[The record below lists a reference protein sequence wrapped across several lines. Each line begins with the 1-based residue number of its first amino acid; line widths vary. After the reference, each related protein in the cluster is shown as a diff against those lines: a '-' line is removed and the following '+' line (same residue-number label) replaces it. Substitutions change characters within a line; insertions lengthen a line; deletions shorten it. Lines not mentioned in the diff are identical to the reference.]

1 MSAGPLRI
9 GVVAGEPSGDVL
21 AAGMIAELKK
31 QYPDAIIEGI
41 GGDNM
46 IAAGCHSLYD
56 METLSVMGLVEVLSH
71 LPAILKVKNG
81 LIKHF
86 EQYPPDIFI
95 GVDAPDFNL
104 RVEKALRK
112 KGIKTVHYVS
122 PTVWAWRENR
132 IHGIKKAADCVLG
145 LFPFEQDVYDKHN
158 VAYRFVG
165 HTLADAIPMVP
176 DQWAARQA
184 LDINAQDTLLAV
196 LPGSR
201 NGEVSVLLP
210 IFVDTIRHILSSKP
224 ACRFVIPAANSYRYD
239 YIEQY
244 LREYAE
250 DLLNNKQIILTQGNA
265 RQAMIASDAIL
276 LASGTATLEA
286 MLCKRPMVAAY
297 KISAMTYRIMQRL
310 YKAPFFTLP
319 NLLARRQI
327 IPELLQD
334 EVNPVTL
341 SEHLLSFLEQDN
353 SALIDTFCE
362 LHETLRQDA
371 DQQSARAVLD
381 LINA

>member
-1 MSAGPLRI
+1 
-9 GVVAGEPSGDVL
+9 
-21 AAGMIAELKK
+21 
-31 QYPDAIIEGI
+31 
-41 GGDNM
+41 M

-56 METLSVMGLVEVLSH
+56 MEILSVMGLVEVLSH

-104 RVEKALRK
+104 RVEKALKK

-176 DQWAARQA
+176 DQHAARQA

-224 ACRFVIPAANSYRYD
+224 ACRFIIPAANTHRYD

-297 KISAMTYRIMQRL
+297 KISGMTYRIMQRL

-362 LHETLRQDA
+362 LHETLRQGA